1 MWWIPSFERLP
12 SISFRSVVLFADAT
26 CSKKDDL
33 NVLSQILG
41 WCLLVGIFLAF
52 IPQVCFFF
60 KKNFSFFKKSF
71 FFFSSETK
79 QKILKMRRG
88 TSGLSPLYVTLSAF
102 NGLCLFA
109 AELFVHFSKNF
120 GCCKTTWT
128 PNECLDGLLLLFQLG
143 AAFTGQ
149 MTVLVVYL
157 IKTEP
162 DNKRLTRICFASMM
176 LSVVVIMSVG
186 FGLVAKTTEDIVNE

>member
-1 MWWIPSFERLP
+1 M
-12 SISFRSVVLFADAT
+12 
-26 CSKKDDL
+26 
-33 NVLSQILG
+33 
-41 WCLLVGIFLAF
+41 FLARF
-52 IPQVCFFF
+52 LDGVCWSGSFLHLFPRFVFFF
-60 KKNFSFFKKSF
+60 KKTFLFSKKVF